1 LKAGSPPQG
10 AVMLAGLALMAVL
23 ASVIFALSRSAV
35 VSTDKARSMAIADAS
50 AKSVATWYA
59 QVLNYDAYTNRAI
72 AANEIMMAQA
82 VTMVAWTQYVEELA
96 QNIGTVAALIP
107 ALQPVATWVQQV
119 SSATHQL
126 TTSGALVEVPL
137 RSAYTRALQSS
148 QSIMHS
154 SANAFSAQALV
165 NEVVWTGDPRFF
177 GQLITSTNPSTFFN
191 FTKNFTGVD
200 RADFASLLRD
210 TQDSYS
216 RQRGYNQRLYLMPTV
231 TCIPRNLDQAFSRLT
246 RRGGTWLTA
255 DMTDWESADTLSIH
269 TWRRRSRWNPTC
281 GGTGEAIPLGWGAAE
296 AGQAPIDGINEDP
309 AGVRI
314 NPSAWN
320 RARAQAVS
328 IPGYLGL
335 TNHRELTDITQ
346 QARRDAVIRVP
357 VLVRLDMGKVAK
369 IKAGRTV
376 FDAKAAATEQSRIA
390 PLGDAIWSLGVA
402 ETYFLRPPDT
412 LRGPSEREFAN
423 LFAPFWESRL
433 VPASSI
439 DRTVAI
445 ALAQARGNK

>member
-1 LKAGSPPQG
+1 MKPGSPPHG

-35 VSTDKARSMAIADAS
+35 VSADKARSMALADAS

-119 SSATHQL
+119 STVTHQL
-126 TTSGALVEVPL
+126 ATTGALLEVPL

-148 QSIMHS
+148 QSIMHT
-154 SANAFSAQALV
+154 SANAFAAQALV

-177 GQLITSTNPSTFFN
+177 GQLIASTSPSSFFN
-191 FTKNFTGVD
+191 FTRNFTGEE
-200 RADFASLLRD
+200 RADFASLIRNS
-210 TQDSYS
+210 QDSYS
-216 RQRGYNQRLYLMPTV
+216 RQRGFTQRLYLMPTV
-231 TCIPRNLDQAFSRLT
+231 SCIPRNLDQAFARLN

-255 DMTDWESADTLSIH
+255 DLQDWESADTLSIH

-281 GGTGEAIPLGWGAAE
+281 GGTGESIPLGWGAAD
-296 AGQAPIDGINEDP
+296 ASVSGSDGMNEDP
-309 AGVRI
+309 AGLRV
-314 NPSAWN
+314 NPSAFA
-320 RARAQAVS
+320 RARDQAVS

-335 TNHRELTDITQ
+335 SSHRELTDITQ
-346 QARRDAVIRVP
+346 QARRDALIRVP
-357 VLVRLDMGKVAK
+357 VLVRLDMGKIAK
-369 IKAGRTV
+369 IKAGSKV
-376 FDAKAAATEQSRIA
+376 FDAKASGSETSRAA
-390 PLGDAIWSLGVA
+390 PLGDALWSLGVA

-412 LRGPSEREFAN
+412 LGGRSEREFAN

-433 VPASSI
+433 VLANSA
-439 DRTVAI
+439 DRAVAI